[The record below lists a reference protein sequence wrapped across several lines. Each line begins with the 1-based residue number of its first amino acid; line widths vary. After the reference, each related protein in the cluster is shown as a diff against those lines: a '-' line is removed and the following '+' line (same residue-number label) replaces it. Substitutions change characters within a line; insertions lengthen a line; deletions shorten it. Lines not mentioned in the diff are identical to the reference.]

1 VLAAGAAQ
9 EVLDKAESRT
19 LAEAY
24 AALQAP
30 TQGAIPTAARAAL
43 PPRIAT
49 VGPPSILAEGLTRR
63 FGDFVAVDR
72 VDFRIER
79 GEIFGFLGSNGCGKT
94 TTMKMLTGL
103 LPASEGRAELLGRP
117 IEAQNIE
124 TRLHVGY
131 MSQSFSLYEELSVRA
146 NLELHARLYRIP
158 APEIAE
164 RTRNALEKFGL
175 AAVSDTR
182 PAALPL
188 GIRQR
193 LQLAAACLHRPEI
206 LILDE
211 PTSGVDP
218 AARDRFWDLLGELAR
233 RDGATIFIST
243 HFMNEA
249 ERCDRVSLMHAGRL
263 LAVGAP
269 DEIRT
274 RRGAASLEDA
284 FIAYLQEAAGEAAPP
299 PSAETSAPPPL
310 RADQAGIAVS
320 LRRIWAFAR
329 REMTELLRDRV
340 RLAFALLGPLLLM
353 AALGYGITFD
363 VENIPFAVHDRDASA
378 QSRRLVESFA
388 GSRYF
393 TERAPLES
401 EDAIDRRLRSGGL
414 RVAIDIPPGFGRD
427 LLSGRRPEVAFFL
440 DGAMPFR
447 AETARGYINGI
458 VVSYAQDLA
467 RESPRE
473 AAEPLPVR
481 VEPRFRYNQD
491 FRSTVAVTP
500 GSIMLLILLIP
511 AMLCALGVVREREIG
526 SISNLYASP
535 ATVGEFL
542 LGKQVPYVA
551 IGLASFVSLLGAV
564 DLLFGVTING
574 SVMALAL
581 GAVLYVI
588 AATGFG
594 LLVSTFVR
602 TQVAA
607 ILGTA
612 ILVTV
617 PAINFSGYL
626 YPAAALEGAGRV
638 IGLGFP
644 ALWFQ
649 NISLG
654 TFTKGRDF
662 EAFGP
667 EYLMLATFGLG
678 FLVLARLLLRK
689 QER

>member
-1 VLAAGAAQ
+1 
-9 EVLDKAESRT
+9 
-19 LAEAY
+19 
-24 AALQAP
+24 
-30 TQGAIPTAARAAL
+30 
-43 PPRIAT
+43 
-49 VGPPSILAEGLTRR
+49 
-63 FGDFVAVDR
+63 
-72 VDFRIER
+72 
-79 GEIFGFLGSNGCGKT
+79 
-94 TTMKMLTGL
+94 
-103 LPASEGRAELLGRP
+103 
-117 IEAQNIE
+117 
-124 TRLHVGY
+124 
-131 MSQSFSLYEELSVRA
+131 
-146 NLELHARLYRIP
+146 
-158 APEIAE
+158 
-164 RTRNALEKFGL
+164 
-175 AAVSDTR
+175 
-182 PAALPL
+182 
-188 GIRQR
+188 
-193 LQLAAACLHRPEI
+193 
-206 LILDE
+206 
-211 PTSGVDP
+211 
-218 AARDRFWDLLGELAR
+218 
-233 RDGATIFIST
+233 
-243 HFMNEA
+243 
-249 ERCDRVSLMHAGRL
+249 VSLMHAGRL

-269 DEIRT
+269 EEIRA

-284 FIAYLQEAAGEAAPP
+284 FVAYLKDAAGKAPEAPVPAEPTAPR
-299 PSAETSAPPPL
+299 PL
-310 RADQAGIAVS
+310 RADHAGIGVS

-329 REMTELLRDRV
+329 REMTEVLRDRV

-353 AALGYGITFD
+353 VALGYGITFD
-363 VENIPFAVHDRDASA
+363 VEDIPFAVYDRDASA

-401 EDAIDRRLRSGGL
+401 EDAIDRRLRSGEL

-427 LLSGRRPEVAFFL
+427 LLTGHRPEVAFFL

-473 AAEPLPVR
+473 STEPLPVR
-481 VEPRFRYNQD
+481 IEPRFRYNQD

-500 GSIMLLILLIP
+500 GSIMLLVLLIP
-511 AMLCALGVVREREIG
+511 AMLCALAVVREREIG

-542 LGKQVPYVA
+542 LGKQVPYVV
-551 IGLASFVSLLGAV
+551 IGFASFVSLVGAV
-564 DLLFGVTING
+564 ELLFGVTIKG

-588 AATGFG
+588 AATAFG

-654 TFTKGRDF
+654 TFSKGRDF
-662 EAFGP
+662 EAFGA
-667 EYLMLATFGLG
+667 EYLVLATFGLG
-678 FLVLARLLLRK
+678 FLLLARLLLRK